1 MKDMRIALLIDVDN
15 VKITSETFD
24 ELYEKLYKLGEIVYC
39 KFYGYNDRKHV
50 YLQDTIFKYGY
61 ETAPF
66 MRFKKRASQL
76 DIRIIVDAVKLNYTK
91 PEINAFCIVAGQGDL
106 IPLLVELKSSGKTV
120 IDINS
125 EYQEDNFHMFDLHID
140 LNTLSV
146 QNLETR
152 KKKQMA
158 KNVRSAMSSK
168 QKSVRTTTTTTTRK
182 TSSSASSASVAPRT
196 VTRKPVVVEEV
207 EEDDFDDDDY
217 YNEDFS
223 EVLKDITDRY
233 SALDFTTNTNIN
245 EKVEL
250 INDIEGLISEETK
263 KGGGL
268 NSKNADVR
276 QIFIELQNIVDDMKN
291 SL

>member
-1 MKDMRIALLIDVDN
+1 MKDMRLALLIDVDN

-24 ELYEKLYKLGEIVYC
+24 ELYEKLYKLGDIVYC

-91 PEINAFCIVAGQGDL
+91 PEINAFCIIAGQGDL

-125 EYQEDNFHMFDLHID
+125 EFQEDNFHMFDLHID
-140 LNTLSV
+140 LNSLSV
-146 QNLETR
+146 QNLESK

-158 KNVRSAMSSK
+158 KNLRSALATK
-168 QKSVRTTTTTTTRK
+168 QKTTRTAAQ
-182 TSSSASSASVAPRT
+182 TSTRRVSPSDVASART
-196 VTRKPVVVEEV
+196 AVNRRQVVEEV
-207 EEDDFDDDDY
+207 EEEEFNDDDY

-223 EVLKDITDRY
+223 AVLKDITDRY
-233 SALDFTTNTNIN
+233 SALDFTTNSNIN

>member
-24 ELYEKLYKLGEIVYC
+24 ELYEKLYKLGDVVYC

-76 DIRIIVDAVKLNYTK
+76 DARILVDAVKLNYTK
-91 PEINAFCIVAGQGDL
+91 PEINAFCIIAGQGDL

-125 EYQEDNFHMFDLHID
+125 EFQEDNFHMFDLHID
-140 LNTLSV
+140 LNSLSV
-146 QNLETR
+146 QNLESK

-158 KNVRSAMSSK
+158 KNLRSALATK
-168 QKSVRTTTTTTTRK
+168 QKTTKAATVA
-182 TSSSASSASVAPRT
+182 ASSTRRVSAADIAAARPMA
-196 VTRKPVVVEEV
+196 RKPVVEEV
-207 EEDDFDDDDY
+207 EEEEFNDDDY

-223 EVLKDITDRY
+223 AVLKDITDRY
-233 SALDFTTNTNIN
+233 SALDFTTNSNIN

>member
-1 MKDMRIALLIDVDN
+1 MRIALLIDVDN

-24 ELYEKLYKLGEIVYC
+24 ELYEKLYKLGDIVYC

-91 PEINAFCIVAGQGDL
+91 PEINAFCIIAGQGDL

-125 EYQEDNFHMFDLHID
+125 EFQEDNFHMFDLHID
-140 LNTLSV
+140 LNSLSV
-146 QNLETR
+146 QNLESK

-158 KNVRSAMSSK
+158 KNLRSALATK
-168 QKSVRTTTTTTTRK
+168 QRTTTAPSRAAASTRRAPVMEAAP
-182 TSSSASSASVAPRT
+182 TRTAVA
-196 VTRKPVVVEEV
+196 RKPVVEEVVEE
-207 EEDDFDDDDY
+207 EFNDDDY
-217 YNEDFS
+217 YNDEFG
-223 EVLKDITDRY
+223 EILKDITDRY
-233 SALDFTTNTNIN
+233 SALDFTNNSNIN